1 MHNRDEFEV
10 VGFSLIQNKSDE
22 IKERI
27 IKSFDK
33 FIDVSTKSE
42 KEIAKISRDLDIDI
56 AVDLMGYTKS
66 NRFEIFIENCAPI
79 QINFLG
85 YPGTLGSDCIDYI
98 IADKTL
104 ISKEDEKHYSEKI
117 IYLHDTYQSNDSKRI
132 ISEKK
137 FFRKDFNLPD
147 DKFIFC
153 CFNKKYKIDPNI
165 FEIWMNILKKVNNS
179 VLWLLDDENEST
191 TNLIYETKLRNVDPK
206 RIIFSKKIPTHEHL
220 ARHSL
225 ADLFLDTFPYGAH
238 TTASDAL
245 WSGLPVITKKG
256 NSFAS
261 RVASSLLKAISM
273 DELITSN
280 DQEYQD
286 LAVRLATDK
295 KQLNLIKDKLSK
307 NIKTKPLFNTALFTS
322 NLEKAYKLAYKKFAK
337 NLPAENIEI

>member
-1 MHNRDEFEV
+1 
-10 VGFSLIQNKSDE
+10 
-22 IKERI
+22 
-27 IKSFDK
+27 
-33 FIDVSTKSE
+33 
-42 KEIAKISRDLDIDI
+42 
-56 AVDLMGYTKS
+56 
-66 NRFEIFIENCAPI
+66 
-79 QINFLG
+79 
-85 YPGTLGSDCIDYI
+85 
-98 IADKTL
+98 
-104 ISKEDEKHYSEKI
+104 
-117 IYLHDTYQSNDSKRI
+117 
-132 ISEKK
+132 
-137 FFRKDFNLPD
+137 
-147 DKFIFC
+147 
-153 CFNKKYKIDPNI
+153 
-165 FEIWMNILKKVNNS
+165 MNILKKVDNS

-191 TNLIYETKLRNVDPK
+191 TNLIYETKLRDVDSK

-245 WSGLPVITKKG
+245 WSGLPVLTKKG

-307 NIKTKPLFNTALFTS
+307 ILKL
-322 NLEKAYKLAYKKFAK
+322 NLCLILYYLQV
-337 NLPAENIEI
+337 I